1 MATPAETQITESLM
15 QIGQAIYRRDY
26 DRAKQMLAVNTI
38 VVLGSPRL
46 LEHVRRWYMH
56 MHMHLT
62 QSGTNVEKALRLAT
76 IYLFESA
83 VVASFPGLPVNHTDR
98 NLTRSAPTF
107 GRVYSLAFSDTLDEG
122 AVTGVGI
129 EPVERF
135 YKLARPERLVRI
147 ARFLAS
153 GPHSVVSGPTPA
165 PATRLRLF
173 PRAPEGPHAGDDDPR

>member
-1 MATPAETQITESLM
+1 M

-56 MHMHLT
+56 MHLT
-62 QSGTNVEKALRLAT
+62 QSGTNAEKAFRLAT

-122 AVTGVGI
+122 ADMGIGI

-135 YKLARPERLVRI
+135 YKLARRERLVRI
-147 ARFLAS
+147 AHFLAS
-153 GPHSVVSGPTPA
+153 GPHSVVSRPTPA
-165 PATRLRLF
+165 PPTQLRIF
-173 PRAPEGPHAGDDDPR
+173 PRASGPRPVEVHSEGPDAGDDD